1 VILRRQSKVARAV
14 LSPPLQWSQPQRS
27 EDTALYLRF
36 SRSMLKDITLF
47 FSQFREN
54 FTTTGA
60 IAPSSRALGRAITH
74 PLSQRSSRPIQVL
87 EVGPGTGAFTLQI
100 VKHLRSGDRLEIYE
114 LNARFCEHLKQSLP
128 WEDFQSKEIQCR
140 LHNAD
145 VRNVRRDLQYDY
157 IVCGLPF
164 NNFEPEL
171 VSEIL
176 AVLTDRLATNGVF
189 SYFEYNLSHE
199 FKSKFLKSED
209 RQRMICVGQ
218 IVRAFIKQ
226 HQFGYRQVWLNLPP
240 ARARYCR
247 KHAKT

>member
-1 VILRRQSKVARAV
+1 
-14 LSPPLQWSQPQRS
+14 
-27 EDTALYLRF
+27 
-36 SRSMLKDITLF
+36 MLKDLTLF
-47 FSQFREN
+47 FSQFTEN

-60 IAPSSRALGRAITH
+60 IAPSSPLLGRAMTQ
-74 PLSQRSSRPIQVL
+74 PLSQRSADPIQVL
-87 EVGPGTGAFTLQI
+87 EVGAGTGAFTRQI
-100 VKHLRSGDRLEIYE
+100 AKHLRSGDSLEIYE
-114 LNARFCEHLKQSLP
+114 LNARFCSHLQESLP
-128 WEDFQSKEIQCR
+128 WEDFRSMGIRCR

-145 VRNVRRDLQYDY
+145 VREVGQDLRYDY

-176 AVLTDRLATNGVF
+176 AVLIDRLATKGVF

-199 FKSKFLKSED
+199 FKSKFLKSRD
-209 RQRMICVGQ
+209 RQRMLRVGR
-218 IVRAFIKQ
+218 IVSSFIEQ

-247 KHAKT
+247 KCPKD

>member
-1 VILRRQSKVARAV
+1 M
-14 LSPPLQWSQPQRS
+14 
-27 EDTALYLRF
+27 F
-36 SRSMLKDITLF
+36 KDLTLF

-60 IAPSSRALGRAITH
+60 VAPSSPLLGRAITH

-87 EVGPGTGAFTLQI
+87 EVGPGTGAFTSQI
-100 VKHLRSGDRLEIYE
+100 LKHLRSGDRLEIYE
-114 LNARFCEHLKQSLP
+114 LNARFCEYLRQKLP
-128 WEDFQSKEIQCR
+128 WEQFQSMGIRCQ

-145 VRNVRRDLQYDY
+145 VRDIGRNLQYDY
-157 IVCGLPF
+157 IVSGLPF

-176 AVLTDRLATNGVF
+176 GALIDRLATDGVF

-199 FKSKFLKSED
+199 FKSKFLKDED
-209 RQRMICVGQ
+209 RQRMIRVGKV
-218 IVRAFIKQ
+218 VRAFIKQ

-247 KHAKT
+247 KNARSG

>member
-1 VILRRQSKVARAV
+1 
-14 LSPPLQWSQPQRS
+14 
-27 EDTALYLRF
+27 
-36 SRSMLKDITLF
+36 MLKDITFF

-60 IAPSSRALGRAITH
+60 IAPSSASLGRAITH
-74 PLSQRSSRPIQVL
+74 PLSRRSSCPIRVL
-87 EVGPGTGAFTLQI
+87 EVGPGTGAFTQQI
-100 VKHLRSGDRLEIYE
+100 VKHLRSGDHLEIYE
-114 LNARFCEHLKQSLP
+114 LNTRFCEYLRQNLP
-128 WEDFQSKEIQCR
+128 WEGFQSKGIHCR

-145 VRNVRRDLQYDY
+145 VRDIGRDLQYDY
-157 IVCGLPF
+157 VVCGLPF

-176 AVLTDRLATNGVF
+176 TVLIDRLATHGVF

-199 FKSKFLKSED
+199 FISKFLKSKD
-209 RQRMICVGQ
+209 RQRIIRVGQ
-218 IVRAFIKQ
+218 IVRAFIEQ

-247 KHAKT
+247 KAARS

>member
-1 VILRRQSKVARAV
+1 
-14 LSPPLQWSQPQRS
+14 
-27 EDTALYLRF
+27 
-36 SRSMLKDITLF
+36 MLKDITLF

-54 FTTTGA
+54 FSMTGA
-60 IAPSSRALGRAITH
+60 IAPSSPLLGKAITH
-74 PLSQRSSRPIQVL
+74 PLSQRPSSPIQVL
-87 EVGPGTGAFTLQI
+87 EVGAGTGAFTQQI

-114 LNARFCEHLKQSLP
+114 LNARFCEYLKEHLP
-128 WEDFQSKEIQCR
+128 WESFRSKGIYCQ

-145 VRNVRRDLQYDY
+145 VRDVSGDLQYDY

-176 AVLTDRLATNGVF
+176 KVLIDRLAPRGVF

-199 FKSKFLKSED
+199 FKAKFLKSED
-209 RQRMICVGQ
+209 QQRMIRVGR

-247 KHAKT
+247 KQARN

>member
-1 VILRRQSKVARAV
+1 
-14 LSPPLQWSQPQRS
+14 
-27 EDTALYLRF
+27 
-36 SRSMLKDITLF
+36 MLKDIGLF
-47 FSQFREN
+47 FSQFTEN

-60 IAPSSRALGRAITH
+60 IAPSSPLLGKAITN
-74 PLSQRSSRPIQVL
+74 PLSARCSSPIQVL
-87 EVGPGTGAFTLQI
+87 EVGPGTGAFTRQI

-114 LNARFCEHLKQSLP
+114 LNTRFCEYLRQNLP
-128 WEDFQSKEIQCR
+128 WEDFQSKGIHCR

-145 VRNVRRDLQYDY
+145 VRDIGRDLQYDY

-176 AVLTDRLATNGVF
+176 AVLIDRLATNGVF

-199 FKSKFLKSED
+199 FKSKFLKTKD
-209 RQRMICVGQ
+209 RQRMLRVGK
-218 IVRAFIKQ
+218 IVRSFIEQ

-240 ARARYCR
+240 ARARYCQ
-247 KHAKT
+247 KHSRS

>member
-1 VILRRQSKVARAV
+1 
-14 LSPPLQWSQPQRS
+14 
-27 EDTALYLRF
+27 
-36 SRSMLKDITLF
+36 MLKDITLF
-47 FSQFREN
+47 FSQFSEN

-60 IAPSSRALGRAITH
+60 IAPSSPLLGRAITH
-74 PLSQRSSRPIQVL
+74 PLSQRSTDPIQVL
-87 EVGPGTGAFTLQI
+87 EVGAGTGAFTRQI
-100 VKHLRSGDRLEIYE
+100 AKYLRSGDRLEIYE
-114 LNARFCEHLKQSLP
+114 LNARFCEYLKHNLP
-128 WEDFQSKEIQCR
+128 WEEFQSMGIRCR

-145 VRNVRRDLQYDY
+145 VREVGRDLQYDY

-176 AVLTDRLATNGVF
+176 AVLIDRLATKGVF

-199 FKSKFLKSED
+199 FKSKFLNSKD
-209 RQRMICVGQ
+209 RQRMLRVGK
-218 IVRAFIKQ
+218 IVRSFIER

-247 KHAKT
+247 KYPGT

>member
-1 VILRRQSKVARAV
+1 M
-14 LSPPLQWSQPQRS
+14 
-27 EDTALYLRF
+27 F
-36 SRSMLKDITLF
+36 KDITLF

-60 IAPSSRALGRAITH
+60 IVPSSILLGRAITH
-74 PLSQRSSRPIQVL
+74 PLSQRSSGPIQVL

-114 LNARFCEHLKQSLP
+114 LNTRFGEHLRQILP
-128 WEDFQSKEIQCR
+128 WEDFQSRGIHCR

-145 VRNVRRDLQYDY
+145 VRDIGSEFQFDY
-157 IVCGLPF
+157 VVCGLPF

-176 AVLTDRLATNGVF
+176 AVLIDRLATQGVF

-199 FKSKFLKSED
+199 FKSKFLKSKD
-209 RQRMICVGQ
+209 RQRMIRVGK
-218 IVRAFIKQ
+218 IVRAFIEQ

-247 KHAKT
+247 KHAKPS